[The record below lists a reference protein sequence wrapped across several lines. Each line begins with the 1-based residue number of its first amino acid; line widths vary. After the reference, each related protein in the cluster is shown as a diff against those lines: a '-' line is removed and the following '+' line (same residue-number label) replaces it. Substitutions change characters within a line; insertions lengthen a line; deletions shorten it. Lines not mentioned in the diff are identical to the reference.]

1 MQKDMSHQQDLSAT
15 REGYDGETIDSS
27 DIIFIPHVW
36 LQTSF
41 LLVISLSYA
50 NLVFLGEKYFKYKS
64 QTVFSFFVFRWGSS
78 FGGHQR
84 VEFS

>member
-15 REGYDGETIDSS
+15 REGYDGETIDST

-41 LLVISLSYA
+41 LLVD
-50 NLVFLGEKYFKYKS
+50 
-64 QTVFSFFVFRWGSS
+64 
-78 FGGHQR
+78 
-84 VEFS
+84 